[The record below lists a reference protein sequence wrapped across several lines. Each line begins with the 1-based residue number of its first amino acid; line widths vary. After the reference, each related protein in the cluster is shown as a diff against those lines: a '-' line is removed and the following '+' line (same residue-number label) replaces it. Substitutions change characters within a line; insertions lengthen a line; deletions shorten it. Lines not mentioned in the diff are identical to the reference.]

1 MNFIGAI
8 QHATIGYG
16 IRRRSWNK
24 ELMFYLDGVHLK
36 QTDTDLP
43 LYVLCFSDFAAVDW
57 EAI

>member
-16 IRRRSWNK
+16 IRRRKWDK
-24 ELMFYLDGVHLK
+24 DLIFWLDGVHLK
-36 QTDTDLP
+36 QTDTNLS
-43 LYVLCFSDFAAVDW
+43 LYVLCFEDFVAADW